1 MRILFLS
8 SELFNKTGAG
18 MNTRSYL
25 KICQTFA
32 GDDSVVPFAFP
43 KRGVLQEKMFKGIL
57 TEKKYTKI
65 EKIFNVIF
73 RGDPLIGKDVEQVL
87 IRTIKDKNIDV
98 VFMFRSIQSTLL
110 KVIKKEFPYLPVVA
124 FYHDI
129 YPDVYALKKKN
140 YLDFMIKFPIYH
152 KYLVGER
159 YCSKYADANVV
170 LNQRDRMKFEHYYRK
185 KVDLVSPVVCED
197 NFNYLHVKRKN
208 SGKMIL
214 CFIGSY
220 FPPNINGIKW
230 FVKNVFNHLSDV
242 ELWIVGNKMEKLN
255 NDMVFLSDNI
265 KIWGTVDDLGPYY
278 YDSDVIIAP
287 IFEGTG
293 MKTKTAEALMYGKEY
308 LATSEAL
315 EGYENSGIKP
325 CNTAEEFIVRIESL
339 ARHKPEKFNSSIRE
353 VYLRNYSIKSC
364 ALKMNILFEK
374 ILEREKI

>member
-32 GDDSVVPFAFP
+32 GDDSVVPLAFP
-43 KRGVLQEKMFKGIL
+43 KRGVLQEKVFNGIL
-57 TEKKYTKI
+57 TEKMYTKI
-65 EKIFNVIF
+65 EKNFNVIF

-87 IRTIKDKNIDV
+87 VRTIKDENIDV

-140 YLDFMIKFPIYH
+140 YLDFMIKFPLYH
-152 KYLVGER
+152 KYLAGER

-170 LNQRDRMKFEHYYRK
+170 LNQRDRMRFEHYYRK

-197 NFNYLHVKRKN
+197 NFKYLHVRKEN

-220 FPPNINGIKW
+220 FLPNINGIKW
-230 FVKNVFNHLSDV
+230 FVKNVFNNLSDV
-242 ELWIVGNKMEKLN
+242 ELWIVGNKMENLN
-255 NDMVFLSDNI
+255 NDITFLSDNI
-265 KIWGTVDDLGPYY
+265 KIGGTVDDL
-278 YDSDVIIAP
+278 AP
-287 IFEGTG
+287 ITTTR
-293 MKTKTAEALMYGKEY
+293 M
-308 LATSEAL
+308 
-315 EGYENSGIKP
+315 
-325 CNTAEEFIVRIESL
+325 
-339 ARHKPEKFNSSIRE
+339 
-353 VYLRNYSIKSC
+353 
-364 ALKMNILFEK
+364 
-374 ILEREKI
+374 